1 MRDRKKRH
9 ESKNVAL
16 DETYKMICR
25 FVILSLFV
33 AEIGPFFDL
42 RVDEESIYEK
52 ALFLVPSA
60 R

>member
-1 MRDRKKRH
+1 MRDGKKRH

-16 DETYKMICR
+16 DETYKMIYR

-33 AEIGPFFDL
+33 AEIGHFFDL
-42 RVDEESIYEK
+42 RVDEEPIYEK
-52 ALFLVPSA
+52 PLYLVASA